1 MSKKFKTLDQY
12 MSATEA
18 AELVGIRL
26 ETFTA
31 YVNRGYAPKPV
42 GEIGG
47 RRLYDRAEIEA
58 WAKTRPNRGE

>member
-1 MSKKFKTLDQY
+1 MSEPKALAQF
-12 MSATEA
+12 MSATEC

-42 GEIGG
+42 GEIVG
-47 RRLYDRAEIEA
+47 RRVYDRAEIVE
-58 WAKTRPNRGE
+58 WAKSRPGRRK